1 MSSEALDKCNC
12 YFRPCCSAPIS
23 GCKQS
28 VETPWGL
35 IRALGCFYSLQCQHF
50 FPLSHCGV
58 GIRFVA
64 FRKCCSLQHGEWLSS
79 VACCTGVT
87 KTLGSG
93 LQRGQATG
101 SNLKVITSQ
110 NRLVYIVCLI
120 FILPQVPEE
129 QRYRKKNQAL
139 ALGPCLKALRCKTQM
154 NSDTFS
160 EPHYLGD
167 RSSIRLVSFELIITA
182 KKPW

>member
-1 MSSEALDKCNC
+1 MSHTRKMKQCVHVYRAI
-12 YFRPCCSAPIS
+12 YIS
-23 GCKQS
+23 QQ
-28 VETPWGL
+28 L
-35 IRALGCFYSLQCQHF
+35 M
-50 FPLSHCGV
+50 
-58 GIRFVA
+58 RFVSQSMA
-64 FRKCCSLQHGEWLSS
+64 WNSHSIKYSS
-79 VACCTGVT
+79 KILFWSSCTGVT